1 MMKKKQIENFEK
13 VNEQLAKILQSSPF
27 KSSRVLT
34 DFLKY
39 IVSETLE
46 GKEQFLKEYVIA
58 TSVLGR
64 DPDFNPQL
72 DAIVRIHAGRLRNQL
87 EKYYAL
93 EGKNEPIKISIPKG
107 RYIPVFENNFQSN
120 DPILQSELIKPTGS
134 KPKIAVLPFA
144 SLNPNKKVEVIC
156 SVLSRDLSIE
166 FSKFQEFNVISNFS
180 IQLASAQPNG
190 LDKLISHLDPDY
202 VMMGTCRIEGE
213 NLSVGIELHAMRT
226 NQLIW
231 AESFIIKDYLS
242 NNLSQYKDLIQKS
255 LAITCGYFGII
266 YRHSLTIDIPQD
278 STYLHAIYWHNKVH
292 QDFTKESFT
301 EAFKA
306 IDLGLEKN
314 PESSILYS
322 IKAELIL
329 NLKTIDA
336 QGDIDVVDEGMK
348 LALRALSLD
357 NNNQHAWQELAWAN
371 LFAHNQAKS
380 IQTLQKCLSIN
391 PNNSMY
397 ISSVGFGFICAA
409 EYEDGFELMSSAIQN
424 PYYFWIT
431 NAGLCMYYIRNENF
445 DEALYWAKII
455 KKPKMLWDPILR
467 LASLGWLGRKEE
479 AQPVILELLDLCP
492 SFKKRAEEIIDTF
505 LIDKDLQSMILK
517 GMEMAGVELDVIKG
531 FTGK

>member
-1 MMKKKQIENFEK
+1 MKNGQIKNSEK
-13 VNEQLAKILQSSPF
+13 VNEQLTKILQSSPF
-27 KSSRVLT
+27 KSSRILT

-46 GKEQFLKEYVIA
+46 GKDQFLKEYVIA
-58 TSVLGR
+58 TSVLGK
-64 DPDFNPQL
+64 DADFNPQL

-107 RYIPVFENNFQSN
+107 RYIPVFENNIQSDN
-120 DPILQSELIKPTGS
+120 PFSQSELNKPTGS
-134 KPKIAVLPFA
+134 KPKIAVLPFT
-144 SLNPNKKVEVIC
+144 SLDPNNKVEVIC
-156 SVLSRDLSIE
+156 SVLSRDLSTE
-166 FSKFQEFNVISNFS
+166 LSKFQEFNVISNFS
-180 IQLASAQPNG
+180 IQLANAQPNG
-190 LDKLISHLDPDY
+190 MDKLITYLDPDY
-202 VMMGTCRIEGE
+202 IMMGTCRCEEE

-242 NNLSQYKDLIQKS
+242 NNLSQYKDLIHKS

-266 YRHSLTIDIPQD
+266 YRHSLTTDIPQD
-278 STYLHAIYWHNKVH
+278 STYIYAIYWHNKVH
-292 QDFTKESFT
+292 QDFTKESFI

-306 IDLGLEKN
+306 IDLGLEKS
-314 PESSILYS
+314 PESSILNS

-329 NLKTIDA
+329 NLKTMDA
-336 QGDIDVVDEGMK
+336 QGDIDVVNEGMK

-371 LFAHNQAKS
+371 LFAHNKAKS

-391 PNNSMY
+391 PNNSMFT
-397 ISSVGFGFICAA
+397 SSVGFGFICAG
-409 EYEDGFELMSSAIQN
+409 EYEDGFELMSSAIRN
-424 PYYFWIT
+424 PYYYWIA
-431 NAGLCMYYIRNENF
+431 NAGLCLYYIRKENF
-445 DEALYWAKII
+445 QEALYWAKII

-479 AQPVILELLDLCP
+479 AQPVIIELLDLSP
-492 SFKKRAEEIIDTF
+492 GFKDRAEDIIDTF
-505 LIDKDLQSMILK
+505 LIDKELKSMIIK
-517 GMEMAGVELDVIKG
+517 GIEMAGVELDILND
-531 FTGK
+531 FSGK